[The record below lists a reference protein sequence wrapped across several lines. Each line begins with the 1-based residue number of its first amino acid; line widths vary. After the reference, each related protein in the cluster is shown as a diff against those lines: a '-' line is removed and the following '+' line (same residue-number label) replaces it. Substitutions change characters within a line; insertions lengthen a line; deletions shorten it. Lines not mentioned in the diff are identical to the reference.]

1 MEGHTDADVNGG
13 DVIVILIALI
23 TGMTGISQLR
33 GFKTYVCECGRLT
46 HTHNPRWACH
56 RMVWLYN
63 NKIFVSCSC
72 SYTVIGVYTIHIY
85 TPITSSCAPGGK
97 IWS

>member
-46 HTHNPRWACH
+46 HTQSPLGMPSYG
-56 RMVWLYN
+56 MV
-63 NKIFVSCSC
+63 I
-72 SYTVIGVYTIHIY
+72 
-85 TPITSSCAPGGK
+85 
-97 IWS
+97 

>member
-46 HTHNPRWACH
+46 HTHTHTIPVGHAI
-56 RMVWLYN
+56 VWYGRYIIIRYLL
-63 NKIFVSCSC
+63 VAVAVTLS
-72 SYTVIGVYTIHIY
+72 
-85 TPITSSCAPGGK
+85 
-97 IWS
+97 

>member
-1 MEGHTDADVNGG
+1 MQNFSFTCLYALTLWFGGHVLISRRMEGHTDKDVNGG

-46 HTHNPRWACH
+46 HTIPVGHAI
-56 RMVWLYN
+56 VWYGYMG
-63 NKIFVSCSC
+63 VS
-72 SYTVIGVYTIHIY
+72 
-85 TPITSSCAPGGK
+85 
-97 IWS
+97 

>member
-23 TGMTGISQLR
+23 TGMTGISQLP

-46 HTHNPRWACH
+46 HTHTQSLFCMPSYGTVIRYCKLQLQLYCH
-56 RMVWLYN
+56 RLYTYN
-63 NKIFVSCSC
+63 QLLC
-72 SYTVIGVYTIHIY
+72 T
-85 TPITSSCAPGGK
+85 
-97 IWS
+97 